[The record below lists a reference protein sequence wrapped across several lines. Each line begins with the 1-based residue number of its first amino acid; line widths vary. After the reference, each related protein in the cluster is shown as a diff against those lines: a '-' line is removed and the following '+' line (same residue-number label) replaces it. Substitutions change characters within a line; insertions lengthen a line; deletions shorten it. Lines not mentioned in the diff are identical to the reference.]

1 MMTQSTQGVQNDLN
15 DEMWQDAGYSSNK
28 RKTKSAELGLYQEHQ
43 KSKQIEAQA
52 DSDIQN
58 ATCDNENAACN
69 NSDNNDDDDD
79 DDHAVVVVEE
89 ERARRL
95 AETQARQRSIRS
107 KRIVMSDSESE
118 G

>member
-43 KSKQIEAQA
+43 KSKQIESQA

-69 NSDNNDDDDD
+69 DSDNNDDD

-107 KRIVMSDSESE
+107 KRIVVSDSESE

>member
-69 NSDNNDDDDD
+69 DSDNNDDD

-95 AETQARQRSIRS
+95 AETQARQRSTRS
-107 KRIVMSDSESE
+107 KQIVTSDSESE

>member
-1 MMTQSTQGVQNDLN
+1 MN

-69 NSDNNDDDDD
+69 DSDNNDDD

-95 AETQARQRSIRS
+95 AETQARQRRMRR
-107 KRIVMSDSESE
+107 RIVLMTVTTMVRI
-118 G
+118 GHGVCHI